1 MRYEHTAAN
10 TNHTALTVS
19 PRMPAMTTQ
28 LTPPS
33 SEMPTHRAIFAG
45 VHLVSCD
52 SRAASSS
59 ATGGS
64 PGSCWRIS
72 GLSGDPYGASTLA
85 PIITPGIREIDARAR
100 VTLPPPRR
108 STAQHRHSGVSA
120 HGEDDAG
127 LPTARVGLSVRPD
140 EVLLPHLLPGSQPLR
155 SDPACDLGICRG
167 QRVVRPGVD
176 RLDGRAAREGGGH
189 ESGTGRHGPGQ
200 LPQPRRRARRTPGTP
215 SSARPLT
222 GPGSSADPARLDP
235 VPRGLAEN

>member
-64 PGSCWRIS
+64 PGSCCRTS
-72 GLSGDPYGASTLA
+72 ELSGDPYGASTLA
-85 PIITPGIREIDARAR
+85 PIITPGIREINARAR
-100 VTLPPPRR
+100 VTLPPAAQEYRPAPAQRR
-108 STAQHRHSGVSA
+108 LSA
-120 HGEDDAG
+120 RG
-127 LPTARVGLSVRPD
+127 TRC
-140 EVLLPHLLPGSQPLR
+140 GSAIR
-155 SDPACDLGICRG
+155 SFL
-167 QRVVRPGVD
+167 
-176 RLDGRAAREGGGH
+176 
-189 ESGTGRHGPGQ
+189 
-200 LPQPRRRARRTPGTP
+200 RRRADQDDDDSGPPTIVGGPLVPG
-215 SSARPLT
+215 RLT
-222 GPGSSADPARLDP
+222 GDVSA
-235 VPRGLAEN
+235 